1 MHAEEEKRDAR
12 ARREEEKARKV
23 EEKRLRDEEKQK
35 SRDAKATA
43 KDPVQEDVVAETVV
57 AEPVDEAEPP
67 VLEPIPHVEPNLAI
81 IEPEHQPIPLDEER
95 IESAPIAMTEEEE
108 EEGEPELERAVTA
121 GTSPTSGNKLSG
133 DAETIARRVF
143 DAPVENEAT
152 SGPGWEPTAVEVQEA
167 ANATETVKEAPVVK
181 AEMASLPAVETL
193 AVTDPIPSST
203 PTQTPVITDPSSTT
217 QHDAPVAARI
227 APVAPVMETT
237 VTGGTSPKAKESK
250 GVSSWLKTKFRRSSK
265 ATKSEPS
272 TEATEPKEKAFVGGA
287 NFAAP
292 GTTKTS
298 SEQGES
304 SMHEVAMAGKET
316 AAAPVASSEAPVVSP
331 AEDDMYDVSHRG
343 TSDVQHD
350 TPSLSISSLSSD
362 EDTRGRS
369 AVPRD
374 HTQGLTQG
382 EFIRQEAAKQNA
394 LVDPTLGSGN
404 VDPALMTHHGMTESS
419 SGGGDQEFEEARDTF
434 DSEKLQPPGVVG
446 TERKS
451 DSPARDSKFLE
462 DL

>member
-1 MHAEEEKRDAR
+1 M
-12 ARREEEKARKV
+12 
-23 EEKRLRDEEKQK
+23 
-35 SRDAKATA
+35 
-43 KDPVQEDVVAETVV
+43 AETVV
-57 AEPVDEAEPP
+57 AEPAEEAEPP
-67 VLEPIPHVEPNLAI
+67 VLEPIPHVEPNLAV
-81 IEPEHQPIPLDEER
+81 IEPEHQPVPVDEER
-95 IESAPIAMTEEEE
+95 IEPAPIAMPEDEE

-121 GTSPTSGNKLSG
+121 GTSPGSGEKLSG

-152 SGPGWEPTAVEVQEA
+152 SGPGWEPPAVEAQES
-167 ANATETVKEAPVVK
+167 ANATETVEEAPVVK
-181 AEMASLPAVETL
+181 AEIAPLPAVEPL
-193 AVTDPIPSST
+193 AVTDPIPSSA
-203 PTQTPVITDPSSTT
+203 PTQTPVTTDTSSTT
-217 QHDAPVAARI
+217 KHDAPLAARI

-292 GTTKTS
+292 GPTKTS

-304 SMHEVAMAGKET
+304 SMHEVAMAGKEP
-316 AAAPVASSEAPVVSP
+316 AAAPITSSDAPVVSP
-331 AEDDMYDVSHRG
+331 AEDDMYDASHRG
-343 TSDVQHD
+343 ISDAQHD

-374 HTQGLTQG
+374 HHNQGLTQG
-382 EFIRQEAAKQNA
+382 EFLRQEAAKQNNA
-394 LVDPTLGSGN
+394 LVDPTL
-404 VDPALMTHHGMTESS
+404 VDPALMTTGHGHGMTESS

-434 DSEKLQPPGVVG
+434 DTEKLQPPGVVG

>member
-1 MHAEEEKRDAR
+1 MHTEEEKRDAK
-12 ARREEEKARKV
+12 ARREEEKARKA
-23 EEKRLRDEEKQK
+23 EEKRLRDEEKRN
-35 SRDAKATA
+35 SRDAKATTKA
-43 KDPVQEDVVAETVV
+43 PAQEEVVAETVV
-57 AEPVDEAEPP
+57 AETVNEAEPP
-67 VLEPIPHVEPNLAI
+67 VLEPIPH
-81 IEPEHQPIPLDEER
+81 IEPRIAVTEPKLQPLPVEEGR
-95 IESAPIAMTEEEE
+95 IGPTPTAMTEK
-108 EEGEPELERAVTA
+108 EEGELELEPAVTA
-121 GTSPTSGNKLSG
+121 ETSLASGEKLNG

-143 DAPVENEAT
+143 DAPVENEDT
-152 SGPGWEPTAVEVQEA
+152 SGPGWEPSAVEVQEA
-167 ANATETVKEAPVVK
+167 ANATETVEEAPVVK
-181 AEMASLPAVETL
+181 AEIAPVPAVEAS
-193 AVTDPIPSST
+193 AVTESMPSSA
-203 PTQTPVITDPSSTT
+203 PTRTPVITEPSSTT
-217 QHDAPVAARI
+217 KHDAPVAARI
-227 APVAPVMETT
+227 APVAPGMETT
-237 VTGGTSPKAKESK
+237 VTGGTSPKAKDSK
-250 GVSSWLKTKFRRSSK
+250 GVSSWLKTKFRRTSK

-298 SEQGES
+298 SEQGAS
-304 SMHEVAMAGKET
+304 SMREVALAGKET
-316 AAAPVASSEAPVVSP
+316 AVAPAPSTEAPVVSP
-331 AEDDMYDVSHRG
+331 AEDDMYDASPRA

-369 AVPRD
+369 AIPRD
-374 HTQGLTQG
+374 HNQGLTQG

-394 LVDPTLGSGN
+394 LVNPTLGSDN
-404 VDPALMTHHGMTESS
+404 VDPGLLTRHGKTESS

>member
-1 MHAEEEKRDAR
+1 MHTEEEKRDSK
-12 ARREEEKARKV
+12 ARREEERARRAD
-23 EEKRLRDEEKQK
+23 EKRLRDEEKRK

-43 KDPVQEDVVAETVV
+43 SAPVQEEVVAETVV
-57 AEPVDEAEPP
+57 AEPVDDAEPP
-67 VLEPIPHVEPNLAI
+67 VLEPIPHVEPNIAV
-81 IEPEHQPIPLDEER
+81 IEPKLQSPPVTQEPIEPIPTAM
-95 IESAPIAMTEEEE
+95 IEKE
-108 EEGEPELERAVTA
+108 EEGPEFEFEPAITA
-121 GTSPTSGNKLSG
+121 ETGLASGEKLND

-143 DAPVENEAT
+143 NAPVENEDT
-152 SGPGWEPTAVEVQEA
+152 SGPGWEPPAVDVQEA
-167 ANATETVKEAPVVK
+167 ANATETVEEAPVVK
-181 AEMASLPAVETL
+181 AELAPVPAFETP
-193 AVTDPIPSST
+193 AMTESMSPSA
-203 PTQTPVITDPSSTT
+203 PMQTPVITESSSTT
-217 QHDAPVAARI
+217 KHDAPVAARI

-237 VTGGTSPKAKESK
+237 VTGGTSPKAKDSK

-272 TEATEPKEKAFVGGA
+272 TETTEPKEKAFVGGA

-304 SMHEVAMAGKET
+304 STCEVAMAGKET
-316 AAAPVASSEAPVVSP
+316 AAAPTSSTEGPVVNP
-331 AEDDMYDVSHRG
+331 AEDDMYDASPRA
-343 TSDVQHD
+343 TSDAQHD

-374 HTQGLTQG
+374 HHQGLTQG

-394 LVDPTLGSGN
+394 LINPTLGGGN
-404 VDPALMTHHGMTESS
+404 VDPVLLTRQGKTESS

>member
-1 MHAEEEKRDAR
+1 MHAEEEKHDAR
-12 ARREEEKARKV
+12 ARREEEKARKA
-23 EEKRLRDEEKQK
+23 EEKRLRDEEKRK

-43 KDPVQEDVVAETVV
+43 KAPVQEEVVAESVIP
-57 AEPVDEAEPP
+57 EPVNEAEPP
-67 VLEPIPHVEPNLAI
+67 VLEPIPHVEPNIAVT
-81 IEPEHQPIPLDEER
+81 EPKLQPLPVEEER
-95 IESAPIAMTEEEE
+95 IEPTPTAMTEK
-108 EEGEPELERAVTA
+108 EEGESELELEPAVTA
-121 GTSPTSGNKLSG
+121 ETGLASGEILNG
-133 DAETIARRVF
+133 DAEAIARRVF
-143 DAPVENEAT
+143 NAPVQNEDT
-152 SGPGWEPTAVEVQEA
+152 SGPGWEPPPVEVLEA
-167 ANATETVKEAPVVK
+167 AKATENVEEAPVVK
-181 AEMASLPAVETL
+181 AEIAPVPAVEPPT
-193 AVTDPIPSST
+193 VEESMPSSA
-203 PTQTPVITDPSSTT
+203 PVQTSVITEPSSTT
-217 QHDAPVAARI
+217 KHDAPVAARI

-237 VTGGTSPKAKESK
+237 VTGGTSPKAKDSK

-272 TEATEPKEKAFVGGA
+272 TEASEPKEKAFVGGA

-292 GTTKTS
+292 GNKTS

-304 SMHEVAMAGKET
+304 SMREVAMAGKET
-316 AAAPVASSEAPVVSP
+316 AAAPATSTEAPVVSP
-331 AEDDMYDVSHRG
+331 AEEDMYDASPRA

-369 AVPRD
+369 AIRRD
-374 HTQGLTQG
+374 HQQGLTQG
-382 EFIRQEAAKQNA
+382 QFIRQEAAKQNA
-394 LVDPTLGSGN
+394 SANPTLGSEN
-404 VDPALMTHHGMTESS
+404 VDPVLLTRHGKTESS
-419 SGGGDQEFEEARDTF
+419 SAGGDQEFEEARDTF

>member
-1 MHAEEEKRDAR
+1 M
-12 ARREEEKARKV
+12 
-23 EEKRLRDEEKQK
+23 
-35 SRDAKATA
+35 
-43 KDPVQEDVVAETVV
+43 AETVV
-57 AEPVDEAEPP
+57 AEPAEEAEPP
-67 VLEPIPHVEPNLAI
+67 VLEPIPHVEPNLAVI
-81 IEPEHQPIPLDEER
+81 VPEHQPVSVDEEL
-95 IESAPIAMTEEEE
+95 IEPAPIVMPEDEE

-121 GTSPTSGNKLSG
+121 GTSPASGDKLSG

-152 SGPGWEPTAVEVQEA
+152 SGPGWEPPVVEAQEA
-167 ANATETVKEAPVVK
+167 ANATETVEEAPVVK
-181 AEMASLPAVETL
+181 AEIAPLPAVETL
-193 AVTDPIPSST
+193 AVTDPIPSSA
-203 PTQTPVITDPSSTT
+203 PTQTPVIMDPSSTT
-217 QHDAPVAARI
+217 KHEAPVAARI

-292 GTTKTS
+292 GPTKTS
-298 SEQGES
+298 FEQGES
-304 SMHEVAMAGKET
+304 SMHEVAMAGKEI
-316 AAAPVASSEAPVVSP
+316 AAAPVTTSSETPVVSP
-331 AEDDMYDVSHRG
+331 AEDDMYHASHRG
-343 TSDVQHD
+343 TSDAQHD
-350 TPSLSISSLSSD
+350 TSSLSISSLSSD

-369 AVPRD
+369 AIPRD
-374 HTQGLTQG
+374 HHNQGLTQG
-382 EFIRQEAAKQNA
+382 EFIRQEAAKQNNA
-394 LVDPTLGSGN
+394 LVDPTL
-404 VDPALMTHHGMTESS
+404 VDPALRTTSHGMTESS

-434 DSEKLQPPGVVG
+434 DTEKLQPPGVVG

>member
-1 MHAEEEKRDAR
+1 M
-12 ARREEEKARKV
+12 
-23 EEKRLRDEEKQK
+23 
-35 SRDAKATA
+35 
-43 KDPVQEDVVAETVV
+43 AETVA
-57 AEPVDEAEPP
+57 AEPADEAEPP
-67 VLEPIPHVEPNLAI
+67 VLEPILHVEPTLAVI
-81 IEPEHQPIPLDEER
+81 KPEHQPAPVDEER
-95 IESAPIAMTEEEE
+95 MEPAPTAMTEEEE
-108 EEGEPELERAVTA
+108 EEPEPELERAVTA
-121 GTSPTSGNKLSG
+121 GTSPASGDKLSG
-133 DAETIARRVF
+133 DVETIARRVF
-143 DAPVENEAT
+143 NAPVENEAT
-152 SGPGWEPTAVEVQEA
+152 SGPCWEPPAVEAQEA
-167 ANATETVKEAPVVK
+167 ANATETVEEAPVVK
-181 AEMASLPAVETL
+181 AEIAPLPAVEPL
-193 AVTDPIPSST
+193 AVTDPIPSSA
-203 PTQTPVITDPSSTT
+203 PTQTPVTTDPSSTT
-217 QHDAPVAARI
+217 KHDAPVAARI

-237 VTGGTSPKAKESK
+237 VTGGTSPKSK

-272 TEATEPKEKAFVGGA
+272 TETAEPKEKAFVGGA
-287 NFAAP
+287 NYAGP

-316 AAAPVASSEAPVVSP
+316 TATPVTSSEAPVVSP
-331 AEDDMYDVSHRG
+331 AEDDMYDASHRG
-343 TSDVQHD
+343 TSDAQHD

-374 HTQGLTQG
+374 HNQGLTQG

-394 LVDPTLGSGN
+394 LVDPTLTSGK
-404 VDPALMTHHGMTESS
+404 VDPALMTGRGKTESS
-419 SGGGDQEFEEARDTF
+419 SAGGDQEFEEARDTF

>member
-1 MHAEEEKRDAR
+1 MYVEEEKRDAK
-12 ARREEEKARKV
+12 ARREEEKARKA
-23 EEKRLRDEEKQK
+23 EERRLRDEEKRK

-43 KDPVQEDVVAETVV
+43 KAPVQEEVVAETVV
-57 AEPVDEAEPP
+57 AEPVNEAEPP
-67 VLEPIPHVEPNLAI
+67 VLEPIPHVEPNIAV
-81 IEPEHQPIPLDEER
+81 IEPKLQPLPVEEER
-95 IESAPIAMTEEEE
+95 IEPTPIAMTEK
-108 EEGEPELERAVTA
+108 EEGESELEPSVTA
-121 GTSPTSGNKLSG
+121 ETGLASDEKLNG
-133 DAETIARRVF
+133 DAEVIARRVF
-143 DAPVENEAT
+143 NAPVENEAT
-152 SGPGWEPTAVEVQEA
+152 SGAGWEPPAVEAQEA
-167 ANATETVKEAPVVK
+167 ANATETVEEAPVVK
-181 AEMASLPAVETL
+181 ADIAPVPAVEAL
-193 AVTDPIPSST
+193 AVTESIPSSA
-203 PTQTPVITDPSSTT
+203 PPLTPVITEPSSTT
-217 QHDAPVAARI
+217 KHDAPVAARI

-237 VTGGTSPKAKESK
+237 VTGGTSPKAKDSK

-272 TEATEPKEKAFVGGA
+272 TETTEPKEKAFVGGA

-304 SMHEVAMAGKET
+304 SIREVAMAGKET
-316 AAAPVASSEAPVVSP
+316 AAAPATSTEAPAVSP
-331 AEDDMYDVSHRG
+331 AEDDMYDASPRA

-374 HTQGLTQG
+374 HNQGLTQG

-394 LVDPTLGSGN
+394 LVDPALGSGN
-404 VDPALMTHHGMTESS
+404 VDPVLMTRHGKTESS